1 MKKQPTP
8 KKQSAKIK
16 PYHPVIIVVVCFFI
30 ALTGKMLYIQ
40 ATGEVDGFNLEAW
53 ARDQREKKK
62 VTPATRGYIYDRNE
76 MVLAQDINVYRLYA
90 IVDADFSPD
99 PDKRLNHV
107 DDPATTAEQL
117 APIIGME
124 AREVQQIIEKGIAD
138 ERFQV
143 EFGRE
148 GTNLTREQK
157 LQIDALDLPGV
168 HFIEEAK
175 RYYPNGIF
183 ASHVIGLAQTN
194 DDQLIEGI
202 TGIEAQLDD
211 ILTGTDGSVTMLED
225 RYNAPLLNE
234 EMDVLEKADGYNV
247 ALTLDQK
254 VQTILED
261 ALSQV
266 ETEFNPKRITAT
278 VVNPKTGEILAMG
291 SRPSYNPNDLGDV
304 PNWYNDIVSTPIEP
318 GSTMKIFTLA
328 SAIEEGVYNPNETYQ
343 SGTYKIPEITRPVPD
358 YRKHWG
364 TITYA
369 EGFQRSSN
377 VAMAKL
383 VWEKIGTDTFL
394 EYLKAFHFDQL
405 TGIDLPRETMG
416 RLVYRYPI
424 EQLNA
429 AFGQGTTVTPI
440 QIVKAAT
447 AIANKGQMMTPYII
461 QSITD
466 PNTGE
471 VVKESSPTVAGEP
484 ISEATANEVL
494 QAMESVVTEE
504 TGTANGI
511 FELPSYTLAGK
522 TGTAQISGGA
532 SGYLYGRENYIF
544 SFIGMAPSEDPE
556 LLMYVTVQQPELE
569 VTESGSKPV
578 SYIFNHVMENA
589 LHYQNIQ
596 PDKDQ
601 TSTVNQLVM
610 PVAVG
615 LKTADVS
622 EKLTSQ
628 GVRVTV
634 VGDGDTVTASNKTV
648 SETILST
655 DHVMLVTDQPKMPD
669 LSGWSLREVVQLS
682 DLLKLD
688 HEIVGQGYLESQSIE
703 PGTAVSEDDYIL
715 FDFTDFNPD
724 TPENN
729 KTEENDD

>member
-1 MKKQPTP
+1 MKKQLTS
-8 KKQSAKIK
+8 KTTSSKIK
-16 PYHPVIIVVVCFFI
+16 PYHPVILAVVVFFLI
-30 ALTGKMLYIQ
+30 LTGKMLYIQ
-40 ATGEVDGFNLEAW
+40 ATGQVDGFNLEAW
-53 ARDQREKKK
+53 AKDQREKKE
-62 VTPATRGYIYDRNE
+62 VTPAKRGYIYDRNE

-90 IVDADFSPD
+90 IVDPSFSPD
-99 PDKRLNHV
+99 PEKRLNHV
-107 DDPATTAEQL
+107 ADPATTAEQL
-117 APIIGME
+117 APIIGMDVSV
-124 AREVQQIIEKGIAD
+124 VQDILDKGSAD
-138 ERFQV
+138 GRFQV

-202 TGIEAQLDD
+202 TGIEAQLDEL
-211 ILTGTDGSVTMLED
+211 LTGTDGSVTLLED
-225 RYNAPLLNE
+225 RYNDPLLNE
-234 EMDVLEKADGYNV
+234 EVQVLEKQDGFNV
-247 ALTLDQK
+247 QLTLDQK

-266 ETEFNPKRITAT
+266 EAEFNPKRITAT
-278 VVNPKTGEILAMG
+278 VINPKTGEIIAMG
-291 SRPSYNPNDLGDV
+291 SRPSYNPNDLGNV
-304 PNWYNDIVSTPIEP
+304 TNWYNDIVSTPIEP

-343 SGTYKIPEITRPVPD
+343 SGTYKIPEITRAVPD

-383 VWEKIGTDTFL
+383 VWEKVGTETFL
-394 EYLKAFHFDQL
+394 EYLKAFQFDQL
-405 TGIDLPRETMG
+405 TGIDLPRETLG

-447 AIANKGQMMTPYII
+447 AIANNGHMMTPYII

-466 PNTGE
+466 PNTGD
-471 VVKESSPTVAGEP
+471 VIKENTPTIAGEP
-484 ISEATANEVL
+484 ISEDTAQQVL

-569 VTESGSKPV
+569 ATESGSKPV

-601 TSTVNQLVM
+601 VSTVNELVM

-615 LKTADVS
+615 LKTEDIADN
-622 EKLTSQ
+622 LTSQ
-628 GVRVTV
+628 GVQVTV
-634 VGDGDTVTASNKTV
+634 VGDGPTITASNKTAG
-648 SETILST
+648 ETILST
-655 DHVMLVTDQPKMPD
+655 DHIILVTDQPKLPD

-682 DLLKLD
+682 NLLKLD
-688 HEIVGQGYLESQSIE
+688 HEIVGQGYLEKQSIE
-703 PGTAVSEDDYIL
+703 PGTPIASGDYIL
-715 FDFTDFNPD
+715 FDFTDFNPVS
-724 TPENN
+724 PE
-729 KTEENDD
+729 EETKESGVE